1 MPAMLKHRADKNKMQ
16 KHTAVTSPAAIDP
29 TFIPRVCNR
38 RLLSE
43 RKQDRGRVEML
54 CDALFLV
61 TYCSAFWCPYC
72 RCLLSFPPRMCGG
85 VDVTLIAVSYV
96 RVTIDESDVMKAIVD
111 VINRNLTLFVVVMSS
126 KTEAFSYC
134 GSCTR

>member
-54 CDALFLV
+54 CDALFWLR
-61 TYCSAFWCPYC
+61 AA
-72 RCLLSFPPRMCGG
+72 LLFGAR
-85 VDVTLIAVSYV
+85 TAVVY
-96 RVTIDESDVMKAIVD
+96 
-111 VINRNLTLFVVVMSS
+111 
-126 KTEAFSYC
+126 
-134 GSCTR
+134 